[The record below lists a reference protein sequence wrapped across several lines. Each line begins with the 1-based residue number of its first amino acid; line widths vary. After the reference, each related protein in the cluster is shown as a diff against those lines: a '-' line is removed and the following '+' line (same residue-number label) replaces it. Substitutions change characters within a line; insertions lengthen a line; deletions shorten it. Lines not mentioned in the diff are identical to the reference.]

1 MSSLIAQNQFTNYN
15 KFINKITT
23 PAYLLFKT
31 MAVAPFPHFGTKAIH
46 TGQEPE
52 QWECKALV
60 PPIFT
65 ATTYKQDEPGKP
77 VSS

>member
-1 MSSLIAQNQFTNYN
+1 
-15 KFINKITT
+15 
-23 PAYLLFKT
+23 

-77 VSS
+77 VSSQAVM